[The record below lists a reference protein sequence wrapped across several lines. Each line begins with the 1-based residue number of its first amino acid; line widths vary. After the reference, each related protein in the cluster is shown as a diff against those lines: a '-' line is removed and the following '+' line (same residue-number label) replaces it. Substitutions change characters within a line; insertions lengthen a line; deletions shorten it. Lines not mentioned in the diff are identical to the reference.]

1 MRLNLWRAALPAAL
15 ATIAVSAGILTQGSQ
30 AQDAK
35 RGIASELESLRI
47 EGPKKNILPETWYV
61 TGDESIKRSR
71 GLKCKHTN
79 GREEVLGST
88 ALGITETA
96 SRDSDE
102 LPSVRVR
109 EDDFGLFVCELGGLT
124 GRPFDDPDGFSGW
137 TYWINDAGGTQ
148 AAENESLTDGDRVLW
163 VFADFGDANLNTGD
177 ALELEGVPAN
187 DADGAFTVSVTA
199 YGFAGSPTPVAGMK
213 IKGAETVSD
222 NADGTYDVTVGN
234 GFTSLYAKGKPAI
247 ASPAVEVCVR
257 ANPAQCPEA
266 HGRVIVGSSENDL
279 IDGTAGWDEIRSGG
293 GPDVVNI
300 APDSGRDKVNC
311 GGGEDEV
318 IVLEGDTDD
327 EIAANC
333 EEIIEA
339 A

>member
-1 MRLNLWRAALPAAL
+1 M
-15 ATIAVSAGILTQGSQ
+15 
-30 AQDAK
+30 
-35 RGIASELESLRI
+35 
-47 EGPKKNILPETWYV
+47 
-61 TGDESIKRSR
+61 
-71 GLKCKHTN
+71 
-79 GREEVLGST
+79 
-88 ALGITETA
+88 
-96 SRDSDE
+96 
-102 LPSVRVR
+102 
-109 EDDFGLFVCELGGLT
+109 
-124 GRPFDDPDGFSGW
+124 
-137 TYWINDAGGTQ
+137 
-148 AAENESLTDGDRVLW
+148 
-163 VFADFGDANLNTGD
+163 
-177 ALELEGVPAN
+177 PAN
-187 DADGAFTVSVTA
+187 DADGEFTVSVTA

-247 ASPAVEVCVR
+247 ASPAVEVCVK
-257 ANPAQCPEA
+257 ANPGQCPEA
-266 HGRVIVGSSENDL
+266 HGRVVVGSSENDQ

-300 APDSGRDKVNC
+300 AAGSGRDKVNC